1 MNLGL
6 NSDHVGK
13 KLMDLAGLP
22 FKLLVV
28 GKMLILAPATSPEVR
43 TVGFD
48 SIGRGL
54 KNLDQIGVRTIA
66 FVPPDPGPDLFTRES
81 EWDENDPAIG
91 FGDAGPEI

>member
-1 MNLGL
+1 
-6 NSDHVGK
+6 VGG
-13 KLMDLAGLP
+13 DP
-22 FKLLVV
+22 
-28 GKMLILAPATSPEVR
+28 
-43 TVGFD
+43 
-48 SIGRGL
+48 IGRGL